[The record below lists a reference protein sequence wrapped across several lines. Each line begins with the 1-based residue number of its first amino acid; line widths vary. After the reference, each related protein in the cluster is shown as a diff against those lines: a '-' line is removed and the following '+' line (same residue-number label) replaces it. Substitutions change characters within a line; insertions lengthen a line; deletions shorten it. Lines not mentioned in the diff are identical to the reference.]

1 MVAKFQIGGS
11 LSGRKDVMN
20 ENHKE
25 RLEREV
31 PINREISLPC
41 FSLNTIMKALGHNK
55 IDFFS
60 LDIEGV
66 EYDVLK
72 TIDFNQ
78 LNIETFAIEHNGR
91 SVKKKLSRIF

>member
-1 MVAKFQIGGS
+1 
-11 LSGRKDVMN
+11 MN